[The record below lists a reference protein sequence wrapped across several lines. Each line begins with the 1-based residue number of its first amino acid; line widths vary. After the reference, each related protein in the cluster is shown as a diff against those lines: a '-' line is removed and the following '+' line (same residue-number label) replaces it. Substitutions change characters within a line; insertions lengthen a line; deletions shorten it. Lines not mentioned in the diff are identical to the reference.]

1 MLAMDIIQ
9 SLQME
14 KFKLLKLFMTQFISY
29 NLHIW

>member
-1 MLAMDIIQ
+1 MLAKDIIQ

-14 KFKLLKLFMTQFISY
+14 KFKLLKRFMTQFISY